1 MCAVAGMRFG
11 GPMTTPHAP
20 APPTTRARA
29 GIFAGAV
36 LLALLTYAAP
46 FFGFVL
52 SLALPVV
59 THRGRRYLWPSTSRR
74 TSLVCSLLAWVGLWL
89 PAIVDFSTPLFY
101 EAGLQV
107 STSWLIIPLCGP
119 DSPAAWFVPAVAA
132 ATVCAL
138 GLAAAMA
145 HRRPWAWL
153 AAAWLA
159 PWVHYAAFSL
169 MATEF
174 VC

>member
-1 MCAVAGMRFG
+1 M
-11 GPMTTPHAP
+11 
-20 APPTTRARA
+20 ARA
-29 GIFAGAV
+29 GVFAGAV

-46 FFGFVL
+46 FYGVAL

-59 THRGRRYLWPSTSRR
+59 THLGRRHLWPDACRR

-101 EAGLQV
+101 NAGIQI
-107 STSWLIIPLCGP
+107 STSWLLIPLCGP
-119 DSPAAWFVPAVAA
+119 DSRAAWFVPAAAA

-138 GLAAAMA
+138 GLAVAMA
-145 HRRPWAWL
+145 QRRPWAWL

-159 PWVHYAAFSL
+159 PWAHYAVLSL
-169 MATEF
+169 MSTEF
-174 VC
+174 IC